1 MPEPADPLIDR
12 VFDGRYRVVRVLGQG
27 AMGTVYVA
35 LQLSTDLDRA
45 LKVVRAEYVDTPKR
59 IARSAR
65 EAEIV
70 KRLRDPH
77 TVQLLDQGRLDDGRP
92 YLVSELLEGETL
104 GARLRRGPLSVDE
117 TLAVMAA
124 VCNSLGE
131 AHARGI
137 VHRDLKPE
145 NIFVA
150 ALGHREVI
158 KVLDFG
164 VARFAEASTT
174 TGNVVGTAAYMAP
187 EQALA
192 QPVDGR
198 ADLYALG
205 VVAFECL
212 SGQRP
217 FRADRA
223 AVMLH
228 LHAFTDPPPLA
239 PLAPDA
245 PPALVEVVMR
255 LLRKAPDE
263 RYPDAATLGA
273 AVDAL
278 RRAPRVAAMA
288 PIEVDATTTMDPA
301 APSAALA
308 PTDPASD
315 LPPSPTHRARRAV
328 GLGLALLAA
337 GGAVWWLADGAS
349 TRAVEATD
357 LGPVDARVADVIAA
371 DVITEGAATGGREA
385 DVGRVGGTPSDVG
398 PAEAGPADVGPADVG
413 PADAIKDSRVEQP
426 TETRPSRGSKRGSRR
441 GRIPPPHPARDAR
454 PPRDAAPAE
463 PPDAAPPP
471 TTPAKTSPL
480 FLDLGL

>member
-12 VFDGRYRVVRVLGQG
+12 VLDGRYRVVRVLGQG

-35 LQLSTDLDRA
+35 RQLSTDLDRA
-45 LKVVRAEYVDTPKR
+45 LKVVRAEYVDTPRR

-104 GARLRRGPLSVDE
+104 GARLKRGPLSADE

-263 RYPDAATLGA
+263 RASDAAMLGA
-273 AVDAL
+273 TVDAL
-278 RRAPRVAAMA
+278 RRATTGGAIGSTTS
-288 PIEVDATTTMDPA
+288 IELDATATMDPA
-301 APSAALA
+301 APPAALA
-308 PTDPASD
+308 PTDPASGR
-315 LPPSPTHRARRAV
+315 PSSPTHRARRAV

-337 GGAVWWLADGAS
+337 GGAAWWLIDGTS
-349 TRAVEATD
+349 TRAVEVTD
-357 LGPVDARVADVIAA
+357 LGPMDARVADAIAA
-371 DVITEGAATGGREA
+371 DVSASGRAMGGMEA
-385 DVGRVGGTPSDVG
+385 DAGRADGTR
-398 PAEAGPADVGPADVG
+398 ADVGPADVG
-413 PADAIKDSRVEQP
+413 PADVRPVDATRDSRVEQP
-426 TETRPSRGSKRGSRR
+426 TERRSSRGSKRG
-441 GRIPPPHPARDAR
+441 RIPPPPPARDAR

-463 PPDAAPPP
+463 APDAAPA
-471 TTPAKTSPL
+471 PAKTPPL